1 MGIYDRDYN
10 SEYDKFVKRKSFFNF
25 SGNSL
30 FTLIAINLLVFV
42 GLQMMNLV
50 YFFVNGKDAGGI
62 MFNDQVMDLFV
73 LPSDANTLLF
83 RPWTLVTYMFT
94 HFGFLHIFANM
105 LWLWAFGSILK
116 DLSGDKHIVP
126 VYIYGGLAGGLA
138 FVLSYNLFPAFQNAV
153 QYSSLLGASAGA
165 MCIAVAATTLSP
177 TYRIYPMLWGGIPLW
192 ILTGL
197 YLIIDI
203 ATIPNS
209 NPGGRISHLA
219 GALMG
224 FIFIMFLKRNKDIGA
239 WINNFFYW
247 VNNLFNPNKPKRGK
261 VIKSELFYKSK
272 GEPYKKT
279 PNLTQQRIDNIL
291 DKINHKGYSS
301 LTEEEK
307 ELLKKAG
314 EEL

>member
-10 SEYDKFVKRKSFFNF
+10 SEYDNFVKRKNIFDIK
-25 SGNSL
+25 GNSL
-30 FTLIAINLLVFV
+30 FILIAINLLLFV

-50 YFFVNGKDAGGI
+50 YFFVNGKDTGGI
-62 MFNDQVMDLFV
+62 LFNDQVMNLFV
-73 LPSDANTLLF
+73 LPADGNKLLF
-83 RPWTLVTYMFT
+83 KPWTLITFQFT
-94 HFGFLHIFANM
+94 HFGLWHIFSNM

-126 VYIYGGLAGGLA
+126 VYIYGGLAGAL
-138 FVLSYNLFPAFQNAV
+138 FFILSYNLFPVFQSSV
-153 QYSSLLGASAGA
+153 PYSSLMGASAGA
-165 MCIAVAATTLSP
+165 MAIAVAATTLSP
-177 TYRIYPMLWGGIPLW
+177 GYRIYPMLRGGIPLW

-197 YLIIDI
+197 YLIIDL

-224 FIFIMFLKRNKDIGA
+224 FVFVLFLKKNKNIGS
-239 WINNFFYW
+239 WITIFLDW

-279 PNLTQQRIDNIL
+279 PNLTQQRVDIIL